1 MKIITGYRG
10 EAHITSL
17 QDRAANQGTYGTGS
31 YVLDVGAKMAAE
43 AASANEIRISDG
55 ILSHQG
61 CVAIIEPGTYD
72 SVAISNGMQGMNR
85 IDRIVARYTKNAE
98 TNIESLELF
107 VIEGTPSASTPT
119 APSYTTGQ
127 IQNGALVVDM
137 PLYNVQLSGIT
148 VSSVDKQFST
158 VRTQAET
165 DTLLGNTS
173 ISGIGGG
180 TVTGAISK
188 HEGDISTLNSNI
200 KNHSAATTISG
211 ATGACYYSKVGDIVV
226 FSFVLNFSS
235 ALAANTDIVSGLPR
249 NDYGANGMFYVLNN
263 NAVASYFRA
272 ILTSDGKIRVA
283 ENIPAGSSLRGMGAY
298 INF

>member
-72 SVAISNGMQGMNR
+72 SVAISNGQQGMNR

-188 HEGDISTLNSNI
+188 HNDDISTLNGKYTALVGVAETRATASVGANSNASFTLTPPTKSGYTVI
-200 KNHSAATTISG
+200 AMVDVRNSAGASVVITEFSTGLTRVVARNLTGSALNVTITARYLYIRSG
-211 ATGACYYSKVGDIVV
+211 A
-226 FSFVLNFSS
+226 
-235 ALAANTDIVSGLPR
+235 
-249 NDYGANGMFYVLNN
+249 YG
-263 NAVASYFRA
+263 
-272 ILTSDGKIRVA
+272 
-283 ENIPAGSSLRGMGAY
+283 GSL
-298 INF
+298 